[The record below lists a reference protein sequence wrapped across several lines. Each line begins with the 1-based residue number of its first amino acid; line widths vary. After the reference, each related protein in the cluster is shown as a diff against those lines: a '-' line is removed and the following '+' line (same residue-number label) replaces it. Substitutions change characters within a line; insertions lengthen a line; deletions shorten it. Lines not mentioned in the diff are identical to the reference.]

1 MKKIHKDESDERDKE
16 EVTLASLRRNYERE
30 ALDEK
35 SLQANPIDQ
44 FDLWFQE
51 ARSCKLIAEANAMT
65 VSTAGGDLK
74 VTSRTL
80 LLKGYD
86 KEGFRFFTNSQSA
99 KGQQMAEN
107 PHAALLFYWP
117 PLERQI
123 KIYGSVFLL
132 PRSVT
137 ENYFSSRPRES
148 QLGAWASDQSRP
160 VPSRQVLEDRLQELQ
175 KRFLNQPIPLPEFWN
190 GYLVKPDSIEF
201 WQGRPHRLHDRL
213 RYQKQENGE
222 WKIERLSP

>member
-123 KIYGSVFLL
+123 KNLWFCFFTPSFCDRKLFFL
-132 PRSVT
+132 
-137 ENYFSSRPRES
+137 
-148 QLGAWASDQSRP
+148 A
-160 VPSRQVLEDRLQELQ
+160 PS
-175 KRFLNQPIPLPEFWN
+175 
-190 GYLVKPDSIEF
+190 
-201 WQGRPHRLHDRL
+201 
-213 RYQKQENGE
+213 
-222 WKIERLSP
+222 